1 MDKTK
6 RKFCSKGIYEMV
18 ISVIIPTY
26 NRSRFIELTLE
37 SFVRQNFDAGNFEII
52 VADNNSTDN
61 TTEVVSRF
69 IENNKTHSIR
79 YFLERRQ
86 GVHFA
91 RNSAAKIATG
101 DFLYFTDDDMIADPA
116 LLTELLDVFTLD
128 KKIASSTGLVLPKWE
143 SEPLPGFGILQQ
155 CLLSLNNPDY
165 ESDCFGKDCN
175 VFSCHQMIRREVFFQ
190 TGGFN
195 PENTKGV
202 WIGDGETGLN
212 IKIREKGYKF
222 AFTRKSVIQHIIPA
236 SRTTQSYLNKRLTN
250 QGNCD
255 MYTYYRAVQPSAV
268 QMGGRM
274 FTSLLK
280 IAYSF
285 VKCLFNLILWK
296 NTWRL
301 NMAGCYYHVAGIKY
315 LAKLISD
322 SSWRAL
328 VLKNNWINE

>member
-1 MDKTK
+1 
-6 RKFCSKGIYEMV
+6 MV

-143 SEPLPGFGILQQ
+143 SEPPSWIRDL
-155 CLLSLNNPDY
+155 CNNALLSLNNPDY
-165 ESDCFGKDCN
+165 DLIVSEKDCN

-322 SSWRAL
+322 SNWRAL

>member
-1 MDKTK
+1 
-6 RKFCSKGIYEMV
+6 
-18 ISVIIPTY
+18 
-26 NRSRFIELTLE
+26 
-37 SFVRQNFDAGNFEII
+37 
-52 VADNNSTDN
+52 
-61 TTEVVSRF
+61 
-69 IENNKTHSIR
+69 
-79 YFLERRQ
+79 
-86 GVHFA
+86 
-91 RNSAAKIATG
+91 
-101 DFLYFTDDDMIADPA
+101 
-116 LLTELLDVFTLD
+116 
-128 KKIASSTGLVLPKWE
+128 
-143 SEPLPGFGILQQ
+143 
-155 CLLSLNNPDY
+155 
-165 ESDCFGKDCN
+165 
-175 VFSCHQMIRREVFFQ
+175 MIRREVFFQ